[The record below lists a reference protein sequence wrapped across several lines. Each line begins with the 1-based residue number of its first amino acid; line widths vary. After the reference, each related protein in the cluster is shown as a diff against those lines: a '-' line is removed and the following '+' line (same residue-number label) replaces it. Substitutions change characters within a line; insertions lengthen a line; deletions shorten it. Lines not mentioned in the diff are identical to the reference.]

1 LRVIVDE
8 DLPARSAELGSYALH
23 SLRDLSSPYVVEV
36 RGKGLWIGIEL
47 NRAAR
52 PFCEALKLRGVLCK
66 ETHERVIRLA
76 PPLIISK
83 EDLDWGLD
91 QIRAVLE
98 DSSDDCS
105 ELVAELAGTNALGD

>member
-1 LRVIVDE
+1 MKSI
-8 DLPARSAELGSYALH
+8 RSPH
-23 SLRDLSSPYVVEV
+23 IVEV

-47 NRAAR
+47 NCAAR
-52 PFCEALKLRGVLCK
+52 PFCEELKRRGVLCK

-83 EDLDWGLD
+83 ADLEWGLE

-98 DSSDDCS
+98 AGSDAGR
-105 ELVAELAGTNALGD
+105 EEVAELAGTVVAGK

>member
-1 LRVIVDE
+1 M
-8 DLPARSAELGSYALH
+8 
-23 SLRDLSSPYVVEV
+23 VEV

-52 PFCEALKLRGVLCK
+52 PFCEALKMLGVLCK

-91 QIRAVLE
+91 QIRAVLQDPSE
-98 DSSDDCS
+98 ERS
-105 ELVAELAGTNALGD
+105 ELVPELAGSHASGD